1 MANGVVVVIIIVVVA
16 VAVVVVVVVV
26 VVVIGVAV
34 AGDFIVVREK
44 FLLRRTGNN
53 RFVR

>member
-26 VVVIGVAV
+26 VVGVAV